1 MRATR
6 QHRSKTWAIPLLVLI
21 ALVQGLFAV
30 PAHAATEVLYVSQTG
45 HYVRGTFRDFWDRN
59 GGLANFGYPI
69 TEEYFEPGSGR
80 VLQYFERA
88 RFERATADATAVQL
102 GALGREALAGRTF
115 APARAI
121 QNSATRRYFAQTQ
134 QIVQYGFKEIW
145 ETRGGQP
152 IFGLPL
158 SGEITETTDDGRVR
172 TVQYFERARFE
183 YHPDQPPGRRVLISA
198 LGRRLAPRELLTPLA
213 PNAPPPGPLTV
224 TAGQAAQP
232 SPTAGIVR
240 ELAPAAVN
248 ATIAPLA
255 GTPGQTFI
263 LSPSN
268 GFTAGETVSVWAN
281 PRGQTPLFVG
291 RFRATSDGGLAPVR
305 FTPPSSATLGEWA
318 IVAEGNV
325 SKRQAIGYFTLIAGP
340 LGRNPVTPVPPTPT
354 PGPPVPRNVDAG
366 AEPASGPAGTVFFFD
381 AFGFQAGEEVQ
392 VAVIAPDGRQTGGDP
407 VKADERGSIRYA
419 GLFYPT
425 AAGAPLGLY
434 RMVAFGKASSKTST
448 AYFVL
453 TP

>member
-1 MRATR
+1 MRAARHPIAWT
-6 QHRSKTWAIPLLVLI
+6 LI
-21 ALVQGLFAV
+21 CCTIAALVSAGLVA
-30 PAHAATEVLYVSQTG
+30 PARAATEVLYVAQTG
-45 HYVRGTFRDFWDRN
+45 HYVRGVFRDFWDRN

-69 TEEYFEPGSGR
+69 TEEYLEPGSGR

-88 RFERATADATAVQL
+88 RFERAAAGATVVQL

-115 APARAI
+115 PAARPI
-121 QNSATRRYFAQTQ
+121 TNSATRRFIPETQ
-134 QIVQYGFKEIW
+134 QVIQYGFKEIW

-158 SGEITETTDDGRVR
+158 SGEIVEPTDDGRSR
-172 TVQYFERARFE
+172 TVQWFERARFE
-183 YHPDQPPGRRVLISA
+183 YHPELPAGQRVLISA
-198 LGRRLAPRELLTPLA
+198 LGRRLAPTELTAPLA
-213 PNAPPPGPLTV
+213 PNAPPPAPLSV
-224 TAGQAAQP
+224 SPSQAAQP
-232 SPTAGIVR
+232 SPTAGIARPVA
-240 ELAPAAVN
+240 APAVN

-255 GTPGQTFI
+255 GSPGQTFT
-263 LSPSN
+263 LSPTN
-268 GFTAGETVSVWAN
+268 GFIAGETVSVWAN
-281 PRGQTPLFVG
+281 AKGQAPQFVG

-305 FTPPSSATLGEWA
+305 FTPAANAALGEWA
-318 IVAEGNV
+318 IVAEGNE
-325 SKRQAIGYFTLIAGP
+325 SRRQAVGYFTLISGAI
-340 LGRNPVTPVPPTPT
+340 GRNPATPVPPTPT
-354 PGPPVPRNVDAG
+354 PGPPVPRNVDAA

-407 VKADERGSIRYA
+407 VTADERGSLRYA

-434 RMVAFGKASSKTST
+434 RMVAYGRASNKTST